1 MNIDACLD
9 GCSRMIQQKIAYC
22 RDPALPFLEDKYHA
36 KVLARIHGIPFVPL
50 LFQCSDPRLF
60 YAYLK
65 KHMDVM
71 PDFVVKT
78 NHGCGDVCLVRRL
91 GGGAWDVH
99 NARLKAS
106 GSIDAISMALAS
118 FMRDRLREVHSS
130 NEWAVNM
137 VWPRRILVERLIET
151 NDDYKV
157 MVSGGKA
164 LFTYCNSGRFAQMGM
179 ASGVFDRDW
188 NFVGALRKSI
198 ERHGKE
204 TAVELVRNSFPVPSN
219 LLTLYD
225 YCERLIPSRIDWQ
238 RVDFFRTEHGEF
250 MLGEIT
256 AYSGG
261 GGSVMA
267 LEADAERDLA
277 TRICD
282 HPQESELCAA
292 SRVVRLPRDQGEDPR
307 LESAL
312 RKAYL
317 AVAMQG
323 ASIVVHADP
332 DLRPEAVRELVR
344 MQCRNP
350 GKRIQTPLGWS
361 WDSHCILQNIDRAL
375 LAAGDA

>member
-1 MNIDACLD
+1 
-9 GCSRMIQQKIAYC
+9 
-22 RDPALPFLEDKYHA
+22 
-36 KVLARIHGIPFVPL
+36 
-50 LFQCSDPRLF
+50 
-60 YAYLK
+60 
-65 KHMDVM
+65 
-71 PDFVVKT
+71 
-78 NHGCGDVCLVRRL
+78 
-91 GGGAWDVH
+91 
-99 NARLKAS
+99 
-106 GSIDAISMALAS
+106 
-118 FMRDRLREVHSS
+118 
-130 NEWAVNM
+130 
-137 VWPRRILVERLIET
+137 
-151 NDDYKV
+151 
-157 MVSGGKA
+157 
-164 LFTYCNSGRFAQMGM
+164 M

-188 NFVGALRKSI
+188 NFVGALKKSI

-204 TAVELVRNSFPVPSN
+204 KAVELVKSSFPLPSN
-219 LLTLYD
+219 LQTLYD
-225 YCERLIPSRIDWQ
+225 YYERLIPSRIDWQ
-238 RVDFFRTEHGEF
+238 RVDFFRTEHGGF
-250 MLGEIT
+250 VLGEIT

-277 TRICD
+277 TRISD
-282 HPQESELCAA
+282 RPEESSLCAA

-350 GKRIQTPLGWS
+350 GKRIETALGWS
-361 WDSHCILQNIDRAL
+361 WDSHCILQSIDREF